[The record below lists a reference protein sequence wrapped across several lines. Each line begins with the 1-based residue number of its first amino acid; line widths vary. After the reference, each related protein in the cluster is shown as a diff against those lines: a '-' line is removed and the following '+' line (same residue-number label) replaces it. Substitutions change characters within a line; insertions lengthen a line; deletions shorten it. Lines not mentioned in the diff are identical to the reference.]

1 MTMFSMKPKFDL
13 AQFIQDSEDGKGA
26 PKRQRHVRKAPVRKR
41 EEDDAVASADNSAG
55 TVTTED

>member
-26 PKRQRHVRKAPVRKR
+26 PKRQRYVRKSPAAARETDSPVDTAGDRATA
-41 EEDDAVASADNSAG
+41 DD
-55 TVTTED
+55 